1 MSQSTPTEG
10 ACNIEE
16 MEDLSSSGPVQ
27 LDSSTTTSPVDASTQ
42 CCVGA
47 RFVITRSV
55 STQTPGLE
63 VSTPIP
69 VKTFTDVGIQVEIIN
84 ESTDGGMPGP
94 PGNSILGILTL
105 AVELNQ
111 PLLYPKT
118 VPSLILLVVQMTL
131 IQQLLIITKLTR
143 GEEILKITITL
154 KVNGT
159 NLHCLNKST
168 HQMRIVQVIHHHL
181 LWLWMTIMTRNTS
194 MK

>member
-94 PGNSILGILTL
+94 SGNSSH
-105 AVELNQ
+105 ARDVK
-111 PLLYPKT
+111 KT
-118 VPSLILLVVQMTL
+118 DS
-131 IQQLLIITKLTR
+131 
-143 GEEILKITITL
+143 GD
-154 KVNGT
+154 T
-159 NLHCLNKST
+159 NPGC
-168 HQMRIVQVIHHHL
+168 RA
-181 LWLWMTIMTRNTS
+181 
-194 MK
+194 